1 MSVYSLNGI
10 PLIGRLVKRELRASL
25 GQFGI
30 LIACIALGV
39 AAIVA
44 VVSLSRALTDGL
56 TREGKLILGADAAFT
71 LIQREATP
79 AERAALEREGRIS
92 VQILSRAMARAASD
106 ESTLVEIKA
115 VEQAY
120 PVAGKVGLEGP
131 NGTRPTDLHALLAP
145 DASGLGGLVVD
156 PLLTGRL
163 GIGIGDRLRI
173 GEAEFRIAAH
183 LVSEPD
189 KLSGGFGFGP
199 RVLMSTDSMRATGL
213 IQPGSLTRFS
223 YRLDLGANADEAR
236 LATALDS
243 IARAV
248 PDAGWQVVTRL
259 RASPGLERQIGRFTQ
274 FLSLVGLTSLLIGG
288 VGVANAT
295 RAFADRQIPRIATLK
310 SLGASGRFVFF
321 SALAQV
327 LAFALIGI
335 VIGLALGTL
344 LPQTALLAF
353 GDLLPFPLQIGIYP
367 RELLLGLGYGVVTAT
382 AFALWPLLRA
392 RAVPP
397 TVLFRDEIAAP
408 PWRPSIIDI
417 AIVVLAI
424 MAFGFLVVETAT
436 EKRIATIYLLSA
448 GGALLTLRLVSVL
461 VMRLAARLPRAKNP
475 IMRVAIANLHRP
487 GSLTPSVILS
497 LGLGLTL
504 IVALMLIDTN
514 LVRQFRATLPGLAP
528 SFFFI
533 DIPSREM
540 DRFEAFLKAE
550 APGGEV
556 VRTPQLRGRIVEMR
570 GLGAGEFRGVEDA
583 WVFEGDR
590 GITYAAAPP
599 EGSRVVEGQWWP
611 ADYRGAPQVSFSKD
625 IADNLGLRVGD
636 TVTVNVLGRRITA
649 TVVNLREIRWQQ
661 IGINFI
667 MVFSPNTFAGAP
679 HTFLATVT
687 LPRGTTAQT
696 EIALARK
703 IAREFPTISSVRVK
717 EALAA
722 ADSLVSQLVFAIRAS
737 SAIALVASILVLGGA
752 LAASARTRQRESVIL
767 KTLGATRSTLLAAM
781 IIEYSALGAIA
792 VIFGIVCGVAG
803 ASLVVSGL
811 MRLEFALPLAST
823 LSMAFSAFVV
833 TIILG
838 LIGTW
843 HILGQKPA
851 PYLRHA

>member
-1 MSVYSLNGI
+1 MNGLA
-10 PLIGRLVKRELRASL
+10 LIGRLVTRELRASI

-79 AERAALEREGRIS
+79 AERAALDREGRVS
-92 VQILSRAMARAASD
+92 AQILSRAMARAPND

-120 PVAGKVGLEGP
+120 PVAGTVGLEGP
-131 NGTRPTDLHALLAP
+131 NGSRPTDLHALLAP
-145 DASGLGGLVVD
+145 DASGLRGIVVD

-173 GEAEFRIAAH
+173 GEAEFRVAAH

-199 RVLMSTDSMRATGL
+199 RVLMSLDAIRTTGL

-223 YRLDLGANADEAR
+223 YRLDLGPAADETR
-236 LATALDS
+236 LAAALDT
-243 IARAV
+243 IAKAA
-248 PDAGWQVVTRL
+248 PEAGWQVVTRL

-295 RAFADRQIPRIATLK
+295 RAFADKQIPRIATLK
-310 SLGASGRFVFF
+310 SLGASSRFVFF
-321 SALAQV
+321 SSLAQV
-327 LAFALIGI
+327 LSFALIGI

-344 LPQTALLAF
+344 LPQMALSLF

-382 AFALWPLLRA
+382 AFALWPLRRA

-408 PWRPSIIDI
+408 RWRPGFLDI

-424 MAFGFLVVETAT
+424 GAFATLVIETAT
-436 EKRIATIYLLSA
+436 ERRIAMIYLVSA
-448 GGALLTLRLVSVL
+448 GGALVTLRLVSAL
-461 VMRLAARLPRAKNP
+461 VMRLAARLPRAKSP
-475 IMRVAIANLHRP
+475 VVRVAIANLHRP

-504 IVALMLIDTN
+504 IVALTLIDSN

-540 DRFEAFLKAE
+540 DRFEAFLKTE
-550 APGGEV
+550 APGGAV
-556 VRTPQLRGRIVEMR
+556 ARTPQLRGRIVEMR
-570 GLGAGEFRGVEDA
+570 GLGASEYRGVEDS
-583 WVFEGDR
+583 WVFDGDR
-590 GITYAAAPP
+590 GITYAATPP
-599 EGSRVVEGQWWP
+599 EGSQVVEGTWWAP
-611 ADYRGAPQVSFSKD
+611 DHRGAPLVSFGKD
-625 IADNLGLRVGD
+625 IADNLGLKVGD

-649 TVVNLREIRWQQ
+649 TVANLREIRWQQ

-679 HTFLATVT
+679 HSFLATVT
-687 LPRGTTAQT
+687 LPPGTGAEA
-696 EIALARK
+696 EIALARR

-717 EALAA
+717 EALDA
-722 ADSLVSQLVFAIRAS
+722 ADNLVSQLVFAIRAA
-737 SAIALVASILVLGGA
+737 SAIALAASILVLGGA

-767 KTLGATRSTLLAAM
+767 KTLGATRATLLRAM
-781 IIEYSALGAIA
+781 VVEYSALGAIA

-803 ASLVVSGL
+803 ASMVVSGI
-811 MRLEFALPLAST
+811 MRLEFVLPLAST

>member
-1 MSVYSLNGI
+1 MSASSFNGL
-10 PLIGRLVKRELRASL
+10 PLIGRLVKRELRASI

-79 AERAALEREGRIS
+79 AERAALEREGRVS
-92 VQILSRAMARAASD
+92 VQILSRAMARSASD

-131 NGTRPTDLHALLAP
+131 NGTKPADLHALLAP
-145 DASGLGGLVVD
+145 DASGLAGLVVD

-183 LVSEPD
+183 LLSEPD

-199 RVLMSTDSMRATGL
+199 RVLMSTEAMRRTGL

-223 YRLDLGANADEAR
+223 YRLDLGIADEAR
-236 LATALDS
+236 LAAALDS

-295 RAFADRQIPRIATLK
+295 RAFADKQIPRIATLK
-310 SLGASGRFVFF
+310 SLGASSRFVFF
-321 SALAQV
+321 SSLAQV

-408 PWRPSIIDI
+408 PWRPGIIDI
-417 AIVVLAI
+417 AIVVLAV

-436 EKRIATIYLLSA
+436 EKRIATIYLISA
-448 GGALLTLRLVSVL
+448 GGALLTLRLVSAL

-475 IMRVAIANLHRP
+475 ILRVAIANLHRP

-649 TVVNLREIRWQQ
+649 KVANLREIRWQQ

-667 MVFSPNTFAGAP
+667 MIFSPNTFAGAP

-717 EALAA
+717 EVLAA
-722 ADSLVSQLVFAIRAS
+722 ADSLVSQLVFAIRAA
-737 SAIALVASILVLGGA
+737 SAIALVASILV
-752 LAASARTRQRESVIL
+752 
-767 KTLGATRSTLLAAM
+767 
-781 IIEYSALGAIA
+781 
-792 VIFGIVCGVAG
+792 
-803 ASLVVSGL
+803 
-811 MRLEFALPLAST
+811 
-823 LSMAFSAFVV
+823 
-833 TIILG
+833 
-838 LIGTW
+838 
-843 HILGQKPA
+843 
-851 PYLRHA
+851 

>member
-1 MSVYSLNGI
+1 MNGL
-10 PLIGRLVKRELRASL
+10 PLIGRLVTRELRASI

-79 AERAALEREGRIS
+79 AERAALDREGS
-92 VQILSRAMARAASD
+92 VSAQILSRAMARAPND

-120 PVAGKVGLEGP
+120 PVAGTVGLEGP
-131 NGTRPTDLHALLAP
+131 NGSRPTDLHALFAP
-145 DASGLGGLVVD
+145 DASGLRGIVVD

-173 GEAEFRIAAH
+173 GEAEFRVAAH

-199 RVLMSTDSMRATGL
+199 RVLMSLDAIRTTGL

-223 YRLDLGANADEAR
+223 YRLDLGPAADETR
-236 LATALDS
+236 LAAALDT
-243 IARAV
+243 IAKAA
-248 PDAGWQVVTRL
+248 PEAGWQVVTRL

-295 RAFADRQIPRIATLK
+295 RAFADKQIPRIATLK
-310 SLGASGRFVFF
+310 SLGASSRFVFF
-321 SALAQV
+321 SSLAQV
-327 LAFALIGI
+327 LSFALIGI

-344 LPQTALLAF
+344 LPQAALSLF

-408 PWRPSIIDI
+408 RWRPGFLDI

-424 MAFGFLVVETAT
+424 GAFAALVIETAT
-436 EKRIATIYLLSA
+436 ERRIAMIYLVSA
-448 GGALLTLRLVSVL
+448 GGALVTLRLVSAL
-461 VMRLAARLPRAKNP
+461 VMRLAARLPRAKSP
-475 IMRVAIANLHRP
+475 VVRVAIANLHRP

-504 IVALMLIDTN
+504 IVALTLIDSN

-550 APGGEV
+550 APGGAV
-556 VRTPQLRGRIVEMR
+556 ARTPQLRGRIVEMR
-570 GLGAGEFRGVEDA
+570 GLGASEYRGVEDS
-583 WVFEGDR
+583 WVFDGDR
-590 GITYAAAPP
+590 GITYAATPP
-599 EGSRVVEGQWWP
+599 EGSRVVEGTWWAP
-611 ADYRGAPQVSFSKD
+611 DHRGAPLVSFGKD
-625 IADNLGLRVGD
+625 IADNLGLKVGD

-649 TVVNLREIRWQQ
+649 TVANLREIRWQQ

-679 HTFLATVT
+679 HSFLATVT
-687 LPRGTTAQT
+687 LPPGTGAEA
-696 EIALARK
+696 EIALARR

-717 EALAA
+717 EALDA
-722 ADSLVSQLVFAIRAS
+722 ADNLVSQLVFAIRAA
-737 SAIALVASILVLGGA
+737 SAIALAASILVLGGA

-767 KTLGATRSTLLAAM
+767 KTLGATRATLLRAM
-781 IIEYSALGAIA
+781 VVEYSALGAIA

-803 ASLVVSGL
+803 ASMVVSGI
-811 MRLEFALPLAST
+811 MRLEFVLPLAST
-823 LSMAFSAFVV
+823 LSMAFSAFVM